1 MKVTSLSLE
10 AFKEMDYW
18 AVEKYNLS
26 IELMMENAGLQLA
39 RLIAKKANKSSVITI
54 GVGNGNNGGGG
65 LVAARRLAAWGYNV
79 NLDLVVPISK
89 DLPKAQLER
98 ALLFGAKKGI
108 SKTTDI
114 WVDAYLGFSQRLPLS
129 DAFAKSITLANA
141 SSAFKISLD
150 IPVGISKE
158 SELLGFK
165 ADQVMTLAAPKII
178 LEKLPREVEVYVAD
192 LGIPKS
198 VYEHFNIKMP
208 NFMQNQLIALKSV

>member
-1 MKVTSLSLE
+1 MQVTSLSLE

-39 RLIAKKANKSSVITI
+39 RLIAKKATETSILTI
-54 GVGNGNNGGGG
+54 GVGKGNNGGGG

-79 NLDLVVPISK
+79 NLDLVVPITK

-98 ALLFGAKKGI
+98 ALLFGAKEGI
-108 SKTTDI
+108 PKTTDI

-129 DAFAKSITLANA
+129 DAFVKSIELANA

-150 IPVGISKE
+150 IPVGISKDG
-158 SELLGFK
+158 ELLGFR
-165 ADQVMTLAAPKII
+165 ANQVMTLAAPKII
-178 LEKLPREVEVYVAD
+178 LEKLPKEVDVYVAD
-192 LGIPKS
+192 LGIPKA
-198 VYEHFNIKMP
+198 VYDHFNIAMP
-208 NFMQNQLIALKSV
+208 NFSENQLIAL

>member
-1 MKVTSLSLE
+1 MQVTSLSLE

-39 RLIAKKANKSSVITI
+39 RLIAKKATETSVITI

-65 LVAARRLAAWGYNV
+65 LVAARRLAAWGFDV
-79 NLDLVVPISK
+79 NLDLVVPITK

-98 ALLFGAKKGI
+98 ALLFGAKEGI
-108 SKTTDI
+108 PETTDI

-129 DAFAKSITLANA
+129 DAFVKSIALANA
-141 SSAFKISLD
+141 SAAFRISLD
-150 IPVGISKE
+150 IPVGISKDG
-158 SELLGFK
+158 ELSGFK
-165 ADQVMTLAAPKII
+165 ANQVMTLAAPKIL
-178 LEKLPREVEVYVAD
+178 LEKLPNGVEVFMAD

-198 VYEHFNIKMP
+198 VYEHFNIQMP
-208 NFMQNQLIALKSV
+208 DFKKYQLIKIK

>member
-18 AVEKYNLS
+18 AVEKLNLS

-39 RLIAKKANKSSVITI
+39 RLVTKKALKNSVITI

-65 LVAARRLAAWGYNV
+65 LVAARRLTAWGFNV
-79 NLDLVVPISK
+79 NLDLAVPITK

-98 ALLFGAKKGI
+98 ALLFGVKKGI
-108 SKTTDI
+108 PKKTDI

-129 DAFAKSITLANA
+129 ASFIEKINEANA

-150 IPVGISKE
+150 IPVGISKDG
-158 SELLGFK
+158 ELAGFK
-165 ADQVMTLAAPKII
+165 SNQVMTLAAPKII
-178 LEKLPREVEVYVAD
+178 LEKLPNGVEVFVAD
-192 LGIPKS
+192 LGIPKA

-208 NFMQNQLIALKSV
+208 NFTENQLIAL